1 MDNKTDIV
9 LGTISGKVHVIE
21 CEVISS
27 YSKVWSGVVETRNA
41 YYPFTTKDID
51 NNGKP
56 EFWIMGDSFY
66 NDLPVT
72 RITSF
77 EAQGDNP
84 YEAIHQIDLVG
95 IFLLFAGDAF
105 AKDFNGDGIEEL
117 FICIDQHVII
127 LEFNGKKEH
136 HDYNIYYLKRN
147 ELADSNSVYY
157 GATAY
162 DLTNDE

>member
-1 MDNKTDIV
+1 
-9 LGTISGKVHVIE
+9 
-21 CEVISS
+21 
-27 YSKVWSGVVETRNA
+27 
-41 YYPFTTKDID
+41 
-51 NNGKP
+51 
-56 EFWIMGDSFY
+56 MGDSFY

-95 IFLLFAGDAF
+95 IFSLFAGDAF

-162 DLTNDE
+162 DLTNDGVDEILITLDDDPPQLENIMLYTSIYKLNNMINIT